1 MYFLC
6 IVFFLIVWYN
16 KNMLKNLDI
25 QNVALIDN
33 LSIDF
38 APNLTVMTGETG
50 AGKSIIIDSLCFVL
64 GEKANKG
71 LIKQGRDYM
80 KVVACFSSPFVAEVE
95 NFLHEND
102 IDFDDEI
109 VLSRKLTCDGKGE
122 LRINGEVVSATS
134 FKKLSVLLVDIN
146 GQHEHQ
152 KLLNEKYH
160 LGIVDLFIKNGNLFL
175 DYKKCYEMLQNI
187 NKQISSLNG
196 STQNQERMLD
206 LLSYQI
212 KEIED
217 AKIEEN
223 EDELLTQKKILMQ
236 NSGKIYD
243 NLAVACSNFDGNSS
257 IVDGLKSAISSLN
270 SIVKYDES
278 LNTLIERL
286 ENLKY
291 EAMDIASNLIDKKD
305 SCNFDESEF
314 EEIDS
319 RLDKIKLIKR
329 KYGATLQDVFDFLK
343 QAKDDYEKILN
354 SRETLEK
361 LLVEKEKILNELYKK
376 ALLLGDARR
385 KVAYEFEKKTNE
397 ELKDLGMKNAKFKVA
412 FNDIPSRENFE
423 NELNTN
429 GFDKVRFMFSANL
442 GQDLR
447 PLSDIISGGEA
458 SRFMLAL
465 KNILADVDNVSL
477 MVFDEIDSGIS
488 GEIAYKVGCKIANIS
503 RRHQVVSVSHLP
515 IICAMADK
523 NLFVQ
528 KFTTSDNTSVRVKS
542 LVGDEILE
550 EIARL
555 SGGAE
560 HSANSLLHAKEM
572 KDRCDN
578 YKSEIK

>member
-1 MYFLC
+1 
-6 IVFFLIVWYN
+6 
-16 KNMLKNLDI
+16 MLKILDI

-38 APNLTVMTGETG
+38 SPKLTVMTGETG

-71 LIKQGRDYM
+71 LIKQGREYM
-80 KVVACFSSPFVAEVE
+80 KVVASFSAPFASEVE

-102 IDFDDEI
+102 IDFEDEI
-109 VLSRKLTCDGKGE
+109 VLSRKLTVEGKGE

-152 KLLNEKYH
+152 KLLSDKFH
-160 LGIVDLFIKNGNLFL
+160 LGIVDLFIKDKSL
-175 DYKKCYEMLQNI
+175 YENFKISYEKLQNI
-187 NKQISSLNG
+187 DKQIASLNG

-217 AKIEEN
+217 AKIEPN
-223 EDELLTQKKILMQ
+223 EDEDLTQKKILMQ

-243 NLAVACSNFDGNSS
+243 NLALACSKFDGNAS
-257 IVDGLKSAISSLN
+257 IIDGLKGAIASLTSIAKYDDSLN
-270 SIVKYDES
+270 AI
-278 LNTLIERL
+278 IERL

-291 EAMDIASNLIDKKD
+291 EAMDVSSTLLDKKE
-305 SCNFDESEF
+305 SCNFDEDEF
-314 EEIDS
+314 EEIDT
-319 RLDKIKLIKR
+319 RLDKIKMIKR
-329 KYGATLQDVFDFLK
+329 KYGATLQDVFDFLN
-343 QAKDDYEKILN
+343 QARSDYDRILN
-354 SRETLEK
+354 SRDTLEK
-361 LLVEKEKILNELYKK
+361 LLAERSKIVKELYDK
-376 ALLLGDARR
+376 ALKLGKTRRNEAR
-385 KVAYEFEKKTNE
+385 EFESKTNA
-397 ELKDLGMKNAKFKVA
+397 ELKDLGMKNARFKVD
-412 FNDIPSRENFE
+412 FNDIPTLECFE
-423 NELNTN
+423 KSLNIN
-429 GFDKVRFMFSANL
+429 GFDQVKFMFSANL
-442 GQDLR
+442 GQDLK
-447 PLSDIISGGEA
+447 PLSEIISGGEA

-488 GEIAYKVGCKIANIS
+488 GDVAYKVACKIANIA

-523 NLFVQ
+523 NLFVE
-528 KFTTSDNTSVRVKS
+528 KFSTKDNSTSVAVKT
-542 LVGDEILE
+542 LNEEETLE
-550 EIARL
+550 EISRL
-555 SGGAE
+555 SGGTA

-572 KDRCDN
+572 KNRCN
-578 YKSEIK
+578 EYKIGLDKA

>member
-1 MYFLC
+1 
-6 IVFFLIVWYN
+6 
-16 KNMLKNLDI
+16 MLKSLDI

-38 APNLTVMTGETG
+38 SPNLTVMTGETG

-80 KVVACFSSPFVAEVE
+80 KVVASFSSPFIREVE
-95 NFLHEND
+95 DFLKEND

-152 KLLNEKYH
+152 KLLNDKYH
-160 LGIVDLFIKNGNLFL
+160 LGIVDLFVKNDILFK
-175 DYKKCYEMLQNI
+175 DYNEIYEKLQNI
-187 NKQISSLNG
+187 NKQILSLNG

-223 EDELLTQKKILMQ
+223 EDDILSQKKILMQ

-243 NLAVACSNFDGNSS
+243 NFALAYSKFDGNSS
-257 IVDGLKSAISSLN
+257 VIDGIKGAISSLT
-270 SIVKYDES
+270 SIAKYDES
-278 LNTLIERL
+278 LNPIIDRL
-286 ENLKY
+286 ESMKY
-291 EAMDIASNLIDKKD
+291 EAMDIASIIFDKKE

-314 EEIDS
+314 EKIDN

-329 KYGATLQDVFDFLK
+329 KYGATLQEVFDFLK
-343 QAKDDYEKILN
+343 QAKIDYEKILN
-354 SRETLEK
+354 SRENLEK
-361 LLVEKEKILNELYKK
+361 LLLEKEKTLGILYEK
-376 ALLLGDARR
+376 ALLLSTERR
-385 KVAYEFEKKTNE
+385 KVARVFEEKTNE
-397 ELKDLGMKNAKFKVA
+397 ELKDLGMKNARFKVD
-412 FNDIPSRENFE
+412 FNEVPT
-423 NELNTN
+423 LNNMEKSLTQN
-429 GFDKVRFMFSANL
+429 GFDHVKFMFSANL
-442 GQDLR
+442 GQDLK

-465 KNILADVDNVSL
+465 KNILADVDNISL

-488 GEIAYKVGCKIANIS
+488 GEVAYKVACKIANIS
-503 RRHQVVSVSHLP
+503 RKHQVVSVSHLP

-523 NLFVQ
+523 NLFVE
-528 KFTTSDNTSVRVKS
+528 KFATKDNTSVAVKI
-542 LVGDEILE
+542 LENDAVLE
-550 EIARL
+550 EISRL
-555 SGGAE
+555 SGGVS
-560 HSANSLLHAKEM
+560 HSANSLLHASEM
-572 KDRCDN
+572 KSRCNDFKQGLN
-578 YKSEIK
+578 